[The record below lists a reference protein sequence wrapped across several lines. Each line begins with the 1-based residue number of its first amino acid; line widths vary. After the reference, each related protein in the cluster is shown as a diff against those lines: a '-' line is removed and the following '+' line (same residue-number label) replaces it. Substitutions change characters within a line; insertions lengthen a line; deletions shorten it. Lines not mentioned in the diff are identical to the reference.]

1 MFHAGRT
8 PGVFPSR
15 AFPSLE
21 SRTPLGACSPPVVT
35 SWSVSGQ
42 PRLPAACLPPTVP
55 PPSGVSSSS
64 ESVHAVSSVSLN
76 TTVDALLGFLPPRVS
91 HGTGRAGL
99 HQSSS
104 HVLWRGSRKPEGFL
118 PHAPGTS
125 ECRSLRRVAC
135 LRWRLPSFLGFPPF
149 SSFLTL

>member
-1 MFHAGRT
+1 MFHAGCT

-42 PRLPAACLPPTVP
+42 PRLPAACLPPTTP
-55 PPSGVSSSS
+55 PPSGVLSSS

-76 TTVDALLGFLPPRVS
+76 TAVDALLGFLPPRVS
-91 HGTGRAGL
+91 HGTGQTGL
-99 HQSSS
+99 RQSSS
-104 HVLWRGSRKPEGFL
+104 HVLWPGSGKPRGFPSPCARHLRVSLPAPCGLSPE
-118 PHAPGTS
+118 
-125 ECRSLRRVAC
+125 
-135 LRWRLPSFLGFPPF
+135 RLPSFLGFPPL